1 MGMDLEEMQELQEI
15 DLLRDEALRG
25 LQAILDQITDAPF
38 VAALDQEIEA
48 QVQVSEQAA
57 SASREAAALVET
69 AERRIQA
76 ADDRLY
82 GGSVTNPRTLS
93 EIQRDLYAQRRNLI
107 DLQSSASGVNRESEE
122 ATTAER
128 WLRDLRKTSLEI
140 WNARQTELTGQRDAI
155 QTRVDQLT
163 ERVDAA
169 RTRLNAADLAIYD
182 EYRRRRPRVVAGV
195 AGGVC
200 EECRLALPTMVI
212 TRARRGGDPIECPSC
227 GCLVK
232 VA

>member
-1 MGMDLEEMQELQEI
+1 MDLEEMQELQEI
-15 DLLRDEALRG
+15 DLLRDEALRA
-25 LQAILDQITDAPF
+25 LQAILDQITDPPF
-38 VAALDQEIEA
+38 TAALDQEIEA
-48 QVQVSEQAA
+48 QALIVGQAA
-57 SASREAAALVET
+57 GMTREAAATVET

-76 ADDRLY
+76 ADERLY

-107 DLQSSASGVNRESEE
+107 DLQGVARTVERESEE
-122 ATTAER
+122 AASAER
-128 WLRDLRKTSLEI
+128 WLRGLRDKSLEI
-140 WNARQTELTGQRDAI
+140 WGARQSELKTQRDTA

-163 ERVDAA
+163 ERVEAA
-169 RTRLNAADLAIYD
+169 RTRLNAADLAVYD

-212 TRARRGGDPIECPSC
+212 TRARRGGAPIECPSC